1 LEGILTPQ
9 EINENGILTI
19 IASVVITLLVSY
31 FKNKIKND
39 NTHEENYNNQFNEF
53 LKVAKT
59 QLEQSVKLNESYRHE
74 ITEIKKLILNQSNMN
89 VSDFSTF
96 MKTTYSNIT
105 MQLEK
110 EMTKIIEINHIT
122 VDTLDITNSK
132 VDNTVNNIINT
143 SAYSLQFL
151 NYDSETLNTLIT
163 FYSKEKPTI
172 QQLFKD
178 IVSDYANSSSDYRKA
193 DAIRRVEESVK
204 YIYNSFISNL
214 YDVMNH

>member
-1 LEGILTPQ
+1 MTPQ
-9 EINENGILTI
+9 EITENGILTI
-19 IASVVITLLVSY
+19 IASVIISLLVPY
-31 FKNKIKND
+31 FRNKLKND
-39 NTHEENYNNQFNEF
+39 NTHEENYNSQFNEF

-143 SAYSLQFL
+143 SSYSLQFL
-151 NYDSETLNTLIT
+151 NYDSETLNTLIS

-178 IVSDYANSSSDYRKA
+178 IVADYANSSSDYRKT
-193 DAIRRVEESVK
+193 DAIRRIEESVK

-214 YDVMNH
+214 YDVMNN

>member
-1 LEGILTPQ
+1 MTPQ

-31 FKNKIKND
+31 FKNKIKNN
-39 NTHEENYNNQFNEF
+39 NTHE
-53 LKVAKT
+53 VAKT

-151 NYDSETLNTLIT
+151 NYDSETLNTLIN

-214 YDVMNH
+214 YDVMNN

>member
-1 LEGILTPQ
+1 MTPQ

-151 NYDSETLNTLIT
+151 NYDSETLNTLIN

-178 IVSDYANSSSDYRKA
+178 IVSDYANSSSDYRKT

-214 YDVMNH
+214 YDVMNN

>member
-1 LEGILTPQ
+1 MTAQ
-9 EINENGILTI
+9 EIIENGILTV
-19 IASVVITLLVSY
+19 IASAVITLLIAF
-31 FKNKIKND
+31 FKDKIKNN

-96 MKTTYSNIT
+96 MKTTYSNVT

-151 NYDSETLNTLIT
+151 NYDSETLNILIK
-163 FYSKEKPTI
+163 FYSEEKPTI

-178 IVSDYANSSSDYRKA
+178 IVSDYANSHSDYRKT
-193 DAIRRVEESVK
+193 DAIRRIEESVK

>member
-1 LEGILTPQ
+1 MTPQ

-31 FKNKIKND
+31 FKNKIKNN

-151 NYDSETLNTLIT
+151 NYDSETLNTLIN

-178 IVSDYANSSSDYRKA
+178 IVSDYANSSSDYRKT

-214 YDVMNH
+214 YDVMNN

>member
-1 LEGILTPQ
+1 MTPQ

-132 VDNTVNNIINT
+132 VDNTVNNIVNT

>member
-1 LEGILTPQ
+1 MTAQ
-9 EINENGILTI
+9 EIHENGILTI
-19 IASVVITLLVSY
+19 IASVLITLLVSY
-31 FKNKIKND
+31 FKNKIKNN
-39 NTHEENYNNQFNEF
+39 NTQEENYNNQFNEF

-59 QLEQSVKLNESYRHE
+59 QLEQNVKLNESYRHE
-74 ITEIKKLILNQSNMN
+74 IMEIKKLILNQSNMN
-89 VSDFSTF
+89 VSDFSIF

-110 EMTKIIEINHIT
+110 EMTKIIEINHII

-151 NYDSETLNTLIT
+151 NYDSETLNVLIS
-163 FYSKEKPTI
+163 FYANEKPLI

-178 IVSDYANSSSDYRKA
+178 IINDYAHSTSDYRKA
-193 DAIRRVEESVK
+193 DAIRRIEESVK

-214 YDVMNH
+214 YDVMNN

>member
-1 LEGILTPQ
+1 MTAQ
-9 EINENGILTI
+9 EIIENGILTV
-19 IASVVITLLVSY
+19 IASAVITLLIAF
-31 FKNKIKND
+31 FKDKIKNN

-151 NYDSETLNTLIT
+151 NYDSETLNTLIS

-178 IVSDYANSSSDYRKA
+178 IASDYANSNSDYKKA
-193 DAIRRVEESVK
+193 DAIRRIEESVK

>member
-1 LEGILTPQ
+1 MTPQ

>member
-1 LEGILTPQ
+1 MTPQ

-74 ITEIKKLILNQSNMN
+74 ITEIKKLILNNSNMN

-122 VDTLDITNSK
+122 IDTLDITNSK

-151 NYDSETLNTLIT
+151 NYDSEILNTLIT

-214 YDVMNH
+214 YDVMNN

>member
-1 LEGILTPQ
+1 MTPQ

-31 FKNKIKND
+31 FKNKIKNN

-143 SAYSLQFL
+143 SSYSLQFL
-151 NYDSETLNTLIT
+151 NYDSETLNTLIN

-214 YDVMNH
+214 YDVMNN

>member
-1 LEGILTPQ
+1 MTAQ
-9 EINENGILTI
+9 EIIENGILTV
-19 IASVVITLLVSY
+19 IASAVITLLIAF
-31 FKNKIKND
+31 FKDKIKNN

-96 MKTTYSNIT
+96 MKTTYSNVT

-151 NYDSETLNTLIT
+151 NYDSETLNVLIK
-163 FYSKEKPTI
+163 FYSEEKPVI

-178 IVSDYANSSSDYRKA
+178 IVADYASSNSDYRKT
-193 DAIRRVEESVK
+193 DAIRRIEESVK

>member
-1 LEGILTPQ
+1 MTAQ
-9 EINENGILTI
+9 EIIENGILTV
-19 IASVVITLLVSY
+19 IASVVITLLIAF
-31 FKNKIKND
+31 FKDKIKNN

-96 MKTTYSNIT
+96 MKTTYSNVT

-151 NYDSETLNTLIT
+151 NYDSETLNILIK
-163 FYSKEKPTI
+163 FYSEEKPVI

-178 IVSDYANSSSDYRKA
+178 IVADYASSNSDYRKT
-193 DAIRRVEESVK
+193 DAIRRIEESVK

>member
-1 LEGILTPQ
+1 MTPQ

-31 FKNKIKND
+31 FKNKIKNN

-151 NYDSETLNTLIT
+151 NYDSETLNTLIN

-214 YDVMNH
+214 YDVMNN

>member
-1 LEGILTPQ
+1 MTPQ

-31 FKNKIKND
+31 FKNKIKNN

-151 NYDSETLNTLIT
+151 NYDSETLNTLIS

-214 YDVMNH
+214 YDVMNN

>member
-1 LEGILTPQ
+1 MTPQ
-9 EINENGILTI
+9 EITENGILTI
-19 IASVVITLLVSY
+19 IASVIISLLVPY
-31 FKNKIKND
+31 FRNKLKND
-39 NTHEENYNNQFNEF
+39 NNHEENYNNQFNEF

-59 QLEQSVKLNESYRHE
+59 QLEQSVKLNDSYRQE

-122 VDTLDITNSK
+122 LATLDITNSK

-151 NYDSETLNTLIT
+151 NYDSETLNTLIN

-214 YDVMNH
+214 YDVMNN

>member
-1 LEGILTPQ
+1 MTPQ

-31 FKNKIKND
+31 FKNKIKNN

-105 MQLEK
+105 MQLEQ
-110 EMTKIIEINHIT
+110 EMTRIIEINHIT

-151 NYDSETLNTLIT
+151 NYDSETLNTLIS

-214 YDVMNH
+214 YDVMNN

>member
-1 LEGILTPQ
+1 MTPQ
-9 EINENGILTI
+9 EISENGILTI
-19 IASVVITLLVSY
+19 IASVIISLLVPY
-31 FKNKIKND
+31 FRNKLKND
-39 NTHEENYNNQFNEF
+39 NTHEENYNSQFNEF

-122 VDTLDITNSK
+122 VETLDITNSK

-143 SAYSLQFL
+143 SSYSLQFL
-151 NYDSETLNTLIT
+151 NYDSETLNTLIN

-178 IVSDYANSSSDYRKA
+178 IVSDYANSSSDYRKT

-214 YDVMNH
+214 YDVMNN

>member
-1 LEGILTPQ
+1 MTPQ
-9 EINENGILTI
+9 EITENGILTI
-19 IASVVITLLVSY
+19 IASVIISLLVPY
-31 FKNKIKND
+31 FRNKLKND
-39 NTHEENYNNQFNEF
+39 NTHEENYNSQFNEF

-96 MKTTYSNIT
+96 MKTTYSNVT

-122 VDTLDITNSK
+122 IDTLDITNSK

-143 SAYSLQFL
+143 SSYSLQFL
-151 NYDSETLNTLIT
+151 NYDSETLNTLIS

-178 IVSDYANSSSDYRKA
+178 IVADYANSSSDYRKT
-193 DAIRRVEESVK
+193 DAIRRIEESVK

-214 YDVMNH
+214 YDVMNN

>member
-1 LEGILTPQ
+1 LTPQ

>member
-1 LEGILTPQ
+1 M
-9 EINENGILTI
+9 
-19 IASVVITLLVSY
+19 
-31 FKNKIKND
+31 
-39 NTHEENYNNQFNEF
+39 
-53 LKVAKT
+53 AKT

-151 NYDSETLNTLIT
+151 NYDSETLNTLIN

-214 YDVMNH
+214 YDVMNN